1 MKLNKAILNLEIV
14 DEETGEI
21 TSKEVD
27 VADLLATAVAK
38 KPVKRSSSSSS
49 SKIEEN
55 DTPILRLDD
64 NKYSLTSGAIE
75 ALGLEPGESKLV
87 IRYQKIGTTMVPIIG
102 TNDSFGIKA
111 GNKLTLKG
119 TVSYRGKNNEELSEY
134 GSEFILV
141 KHPSADNLYVL
152 TADGNLPEGN
162 YEMKK
167 SSSKKSS
174 PSKPKKEVPQP
185 EPEDVSDLEEML
197 DNVDNTE
204 VSSDSLDFTL

>member
-27 VADLLATAVAK
+27 VAELLATAIAK
-38 KPVKRSSSSSS
+38 KPAKRSSSSSS

-64 NKYSLTSGAIE
+64 NKYSLTSGAIS

-141 KHPSADNLYVL
+141 KHPSADSLYVL

-174 PSKPKKEVPQP
+174 SNTPKKEVPQP